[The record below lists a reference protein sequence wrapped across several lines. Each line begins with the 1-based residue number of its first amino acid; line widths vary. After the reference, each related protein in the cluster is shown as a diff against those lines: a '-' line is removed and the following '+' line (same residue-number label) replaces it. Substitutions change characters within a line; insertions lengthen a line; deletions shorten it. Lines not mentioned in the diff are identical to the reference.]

1 MGADL
6 IGFLVK
12 GPREL
17 DRDRFELAR
26 GIAANVVGQATIAYE
41 LELADEPV
49 EREDF
54 DALDNTFIDLEYDL
68 ERIRGLDPEDLL
80 KALVSVWEEHDARDL
95 VTRTDPDDEDQ
106 RIVFAGEMS
115 WGDDPEGFAYQTIRD
130 ADKLGM
136 LDVFGIR

>member
-6 IGFLVK
+6 VGYMLK

-26 GIAANVVGQATIAYE
+26 GIAANVIGQAGQARAA
-41 LELADEPV
+41 ELAGEDF

-54 DALDNTFIDLEYDL
+54 DALDNMLIDLDCDL
-68 ERIRGLDPEDLL
+68 ENIAELDPESALSD
-80 KALVSVWEEHDARDL
+80 LVSVWEEGAERDL
-95 VTRTDPDDEDQ
+95 TTRIDPDDDEQ

-115 WGDDPEGFAYQTIRD
+115 WGDEPEGFAYRTFRD

>member
-6 IGFLVK
+6 VGYMLK

-17 DRDRFELAR
+17 DRDRFELAL
-26 GIAANVVGQATIAYE
+26 GIAANVIGQAGQARAA
-41 LELADEPV
+41 ELAGEDF

-54 DALDNTFIDLEYDL
+54 DALDNDLIDLDCDL
-68 ERIRGLDPEDLL
+68 ENIAELDPEKLL
-80 KALVSVWEEHDARDL
+80 AELIDVWEGHGARDMT
-95 VTRTDPDDEDQ
+95 TRFDPDDDDQ
-106 RIVFAGEMS
+106 QIVFAGEMS
-115 WGDDPEGFAYQTIRD
+115 WGDEPEGFAYRTLRD

>member
-6 IGFLVK
+6 VGYMLK

-26 GIAANVVGQATIAYE
+26 GIAENVIGQAGLARAI
-41 LELADEPV
+41 ELAGEDF

-54 DALDNTFIDLEYDL
+54 DALDNMLIDLDCDL
-68 ERIRGLDPEDLL
+68 ENIAELDPERLLLDLIN
-80 KALVSVWEEHDARDL
+80 VWEAHTPRDMT
-95 VTRTDPDDEDQ
+95 TRFDPDDDDQ
-106 RIVFAGEMS
+106 QIVFAGEMS
-115 WGDDPEGFAYQTIRD
+115 WGDEPEGFAYRTLRD

>member
-6 IGFLVK
+6 VGYMLK

-26 GIAANVVGQATIAYE
+26 GIAANVIGQAGQARAA
-41 LELADEPV
+41 ELAGEDF

-54 DALDNTFIDLEYDL
+54 DALDNMLIDLDCDL
-68 ERIRGLDPEDLL
+68 ENIAELDPESALSDL
-80 KALVSVWEEHDARDL
+80 VRVWEVHNVRDL
-95 VTRTDPDDEDQ
+95 ATRFDPDDDDQ
-106 RIVFAGEMS
+106 QIVFAGEMS
-115 WGDDPEGFAYQTIRD
+115 WGDEPEGFAYRTFRD

>member
-6 IGFLVK
+6 IGCLVK

-17 DRDRFELAR
+17 DRDRFELAL
-26 GIAANVVGQATIAYE
+26 GVAANVVGQATIAYE

-95 VTRTDPDDEDQ
+95 ATRFDPDDDDQ
-106 RIVFAGEMS
+106 QIVFAGEMS